1 MILLGQCFG
10 LLSRLLATSRF
21 FLKMVVLA
29 TGHSRSCTRWPISK
43 MALVGLSLVTVEVK
57 SSDPPGTGQMIKSPN
72 HGQTCYVKSPAFSLN
87 VRNNL
92 GGIVVAVVDHQ

>member
-1 MILLGQCFG
+1 MFQVAIAFSSACDFLGYLLPVIL
-10 LLSRLLATSRF
+10 
-21 FLKMVVLA
+21 
-29 TGHSRSCTRWPISK
+29 GHTRWPISK